1 MFRKFKGLFTL
12 LAILCVSVVAGGSAY
27 FYFGGQ
33 ESEERSIDNNVETSG
48 DNNTSIS
55 ADNILENYEFGSKTD
70 LNETYTYYFF
80 PSTLYMELYKNGQ
93 NPETVFGYNEVV
105 LNDSGDPALT
115 SDGQPMY
122 NIVTENAVG
131 VKDTSYNT
139 YYDYLVNSLNNNSS
153 YYLSN
158 GDALFT
164 YEDYRARIVAREV
177 NNSWTL
183 TIIYD
188 EASQS
193 IEVTYDDGD
202 YQFEG
207 TLTDFVPAES
217 EDTPEAPA
225 YVGTWKGEV
234 GPNNITLVLNDD
246 GTGSYGDLIQTSDY
260 STGSRYYDGAGVT
273 GDDIS
278 YDGFLDTLADPYV
291 INNAEAY
298 ESLLYNQYVGNESYF
313 TTSTTAEG
321 SDADPYNLTRHVYQN
336 GKIVNGNVDKFAFSK
351 SEEYLSPIYDN
362 ETFGISRELTDGYKK
377 NANMFAS
384 FYQKKNSNQSR
395 LDSVSISDVSIDYDY
410 GSLGLVHGEDFDADE
425 LTNRTLSTYLNV
437 FFGKDN
443 LRDYI
448 DFENS
453 DSNSQ
458 NYIGAWS
465 SPTQDT
471 NLSLVLLNSYEGYI
485 VDNSNYTSYYFEYSV
500 GDGGRCK
507 IDYGRGS
514 NKVTGEF
521 TITQGDPYGQMMQKA
536 QYRNDR
542 FGFWTPFYDWDDPR
556 NNSPLGKTEYSASR
570 YLPIKITVNG
580 NLTPDD
586 MAKII
591 PTVES
596 SMFDNHL
603 YFDFTAN
610 GWTYV
615 KKSGSELKDSELEY
629 QNAIGGFTAK
639 DLNYIFDIMQNPS
652 KYASVENGENVI
664 RLFPVFSNGK
674 NYKSNLEEVV
684 PAANGAGDALRA
696 NFLYTDDAKST
707 IKNDALVSETK
718 LNYDSLEYSY
728 SYTNDGTTVS
738 YNVNYG
744 VLKTV
749 ELKKGKYEQ
758 ISFNIEPA
766 SEASANWQG
775 NWIQT
780 HVLTGSAIDS
790 FISTYGEGL
799 YTFYYIIGNRMRS
812 NNLGSSLS
820 SIGWNSNLISF
831 LTNNTDPKNN
841 LRNKT
846 LLTINQ
852 AEGASKINVNQGDSY
867 KFAYNDFKDIIIGER
882 SRPVVLA
889 VEKVTNLRLVTDIP
903 IKEDD
908 SGKPTGDQDWD
919 AIDKNIQQGLN
930 NAQNAIIADEVYAID
945 SYTDE
950 ISDTDLTESNRLDD
964 DNPYIYLIQ
973 NADFRFVNNLYFQI
987 RYSNDYISGGMNVRT
1002 VYPGDGAD
1010 VPKYVAYKANGQ
1022 IMKFFYQNSNEG
1034 IFIDNVGPIKGEGT
1048 VVDENDQEQKAEIER
1063 NGFKLAD
1070 YNARGIYDILLV
1082 STGFNVATGTQ
1093 NFDMYINRHK
1103 NNFIKLFDRN
1113 PGVFDYP
1120 VNVGGTIEN
1129 DKFVAHKLPNEIE
1142 AGEESQVR
1150 DDTSSLI
1157 WNGQTY
1163 LGEYLATSTTGTGY
1177 GDKVHKV
1184 EEVFSENE
1192 TFIDSIKRTLGVTPG
1207 KDTIYPIIDA
1217 VTNKTIAYYN
1227 AGIGRLFT
1235 AYGSTDG
1242 LNGNNLDL
1250 FTTMKNYVLYIGD
1263 PIKSSL

>member
-12 LAILCVSVVAGGSAY
+12 LAILCVSAVAGGSAY
-27 FYFGGQ
+27 FYFGGK
-33 ESEERSIDNNVETSG
+33 ESKEESIDNNVETSG

-55 ADNILENYEFGSKTD
+55 ADNILENYEFGKPD

-105 LNDSGDPALT
+105 LDDSGDPALT

-122 NIVTENAVG
+122 NIVTENAAG
-131 VKDTSYNT
+131 VKDTSYKT
-139 YYDYLVNSLNNNSS
+139 YYEYLVNSLNNNPSS
-153 YYLSN
+153 YL
-158 GDALFT
+158 
-164 YEDYRARIVAREV
+164 
-177 NNSWTL
+177 
-183 TIIYD
+183 
-188 EASQS
+188 
-193 IEVTYDDGD
+193 
-202 YQFEG
+202 
-207 TLTDFVPAES
+207 
-217 EDTPEAPA
+217 
-225 YVGTWKGEV
+225 
-234 GPNNITLVLNDD
+234 
-246 GTGSYGDLIQTSDY
+246 YGDVIETGGDY
-260 STGSRYYDGAGVT
+260 STGQRYYYGNAIQ
-273 GDDIS
+273 GDDNR
-278 YDGFLDTLADPYV
+278 YMGFVDALADPYI
-291 INNAEAY
+291 INNKDTYNA
-298 ESLLYNQYVGNESYF
+298 LLHNQYVGNESYF
-313 TTSTTAEG
+313 TSSKETFGSGGDAYDLTTF
-321 SDADPYNLTRHVYQN
+321 VYQN
-336 GKIVNGNVDKFAFSK
+336 GLVTGDGNANKFAFSK
-351 SEEYLSPIYDN
+351 GEEYLSPIYGDEN
-362 ETFGISRELTDGYKK
+362 FGISRELTEGYKK

-395 LDSVSISDVSIDYDY
+395 LDSVSISNVSINYDY
-410 GSLGLVHGEDFDADE
+410 GPAGLVSYENFGADE
-425 LTNRTLSTYLNV
+425 LTNRTLSTYLND
-437 FFGKDN
+437 FGKTN
-443 LRDYI
+443 LLDYI
-448 DFENS
+448 EFES
-453 DSNSQ
+453 FDSNSQ
-458 NYIGAWS
+458 NYIGARS

-471 NLSLVLLNSYEGYI
+471 NLSLVLLNSSEGYV
-485 VDNSNYTSYYFEYSV
+485 VDNNKYTSYYFRYSLKS
-500 GDGGRCK
+500 DGSCNFDSGEGSERVSGR
-507 IDYGRGS
+507 
-514 NKVTGEF
+514 F

-542 FGFWTPFYDWDDPR
+542 FGFWAPFYDWDDK
-556 NNSPLGKTEYSASR
+556 NNDDPTLKTEYSASR

-591 PTVES
+591 PSVES

-610 GWTYV
+610 GWTYAR
-615 KKSGSELKDSELEY
+615 KSSNEFEY
-629 QNAIGGFTAK
+629 DDAIGGFTAK

-652 KYASVENGENVI
+652 KYASVEDGENII

-674 NYKSNLEEVV
+674 NYKSSSEEVV
-684 PAANGAGDALRA
+684 EAKNGAGDALRA
-696 NFLYTDDAKST
+696 NFLYTDDAKPT

-718 LNYDSLEYSY
+718 LNYDSKEYSY
-728 SYTNDGTTVS
+728 TYTNDDGQSVS
-738 YNVNYG
+738 VNYNVNYG

-790 FISTYGEGL
+790 FISRYGEGL
-799 YTFYYIIGNRMRS
+799 YTFYYIIGNRMKS

-852 AEGASKINVNQGDSY
+852 PEGANTINVNQGDSY
-867 KFAYNDFKDIIIGER
+867 KFAHNDKATIINPR

-908 SGKPTGDQDWD
+908 SGKPTNDQDWD
-919 AIDKNIQQGLN
+919 AIDKNIEQGLN
-930 NAQNAIIADEVYAID
+930 NAQNAIIADEVYEIG
-945 SYTDE
+945 SYTGE
-950 ISDTDLTESNRLDD
+950 ISDTDLTENNRLDV

-987 RYSNDYISGGMNVRT
+987 RFSNDYISGGMNVRT
-1002 VYPGDGAD
+1002 VYPSDDAD

-1022 IMKFFYQNSNEG
+1022 ILKFFYQNNDEG
-1034 IFIDNVGPIKGEGT
+1034 IFINNTGPIKGTGT
-1048 VVDENDQEQKAEIER
+1048 VLDENEHEQQVDIER
-1063 NGFKLAD
+1063 TGFKLTN

-1082 STGFNVATGTQ
+1082 STSFDAATGTQ

-1103 NNFIKLFDRN
+1103 NNFIKLFNGN
-1113 PGVFDYP
+1113 PGVFDYQ
-1120 VNVGGTIEN
+1120 VDIGETVEN
-1129 DKFVAHKLPNEIE
+1129 DKFVAHKLPNEVSAEE
-1142 AGEESQVR
+1142 ADQVR
-1150 DDTSSLI
+1150 DESSKLI

-1177 GDKVHKV
+1177 GDKVDKVYGDKVDKV
-1184 EEVFSENE
+1184 EEVLPEKE

-1242 LNGNNLDL
+1242 LNGNLDV

-1263 PIKSSL
+1263 PIKSSS

>member
-33 ESEERSIDNNVETSG
+33 ESKEESIDNNVEPSG

-55 ADNILENYEFGSKTD
+55 ADNILENYEFGKPD

-122 NIVTENAVG
+122 NIVTEDIKG
-131 VKDTSYNT
+131 VNGYKT
-139 YYDYLVNSLNNNSS
+139 YYDYLVYSLNNNGN

-158 GDALFT
+158 GDTASR
-164 YEDYRARIVAREV
+164 DYPITTREV
-177 NNSWTL
+177 YRT
-183 TIIYD
+183 D
-188 EASQS
+188 EGY
-193 IEVTYDDGD
+193 VNTKYTYYFGHD
-202 YQFEG
+202 Y
-207 TLTDFVPAES
+207 FV
-217 EDTPEAPA
+217 
-225 YVGTWKGEV
+225 
-234 GPNNITLVLNDD
+234 
-246 GTGSYGDLIQTSDY
+246 
-260 STGSRYYDGAGVT
+260 
-273 GDDIS
+273 
-278 YDGFLDTLADPYV
+278 DPYV
-291 INNAEAY
+291 INNPLLNDYLKGEKIYNDSNYSSTPNAQGTTKGPLGVIEHY
-298 ESLLYNQYVGNESYF
+298 HSLYF
-313 TTSTTAEG
+313 YLFEGTS
-321 SDADPYNLTRHVYQN
+321 SNVNVDADHSGGIN
-336 GKIVNGNVDKFAFSK
+336 NVDAVMNDIKPGYTGSFSK
-351 SEEYLSPIYDN
+351 SSEVLSPKAH
-362 ETFGISRELTDGYKK
+362 EK
-377 NANMFAS
+377 
-384 FYQKKNSNQSR
+384 
-395 LDSVSISDVSIDYDY
+395 
-410 GSLGLVHGEDFDADE
+410 
-425 LTNRTLSTYLNV
+425 
-437 FFGKDN
+437 
-443 LRDYI
+443 
-448 DFENS
+448 
-453 DSNSQ
+453 
-458 NYIGAWS
+458 IGANDIYGINRKLDETS
-465 SPTQDT
+465 AETYINSEENKT
-471 NLSLVLLNSYEGYI
+471 LNEVEGYRKHML
-485 VDNSNYTSYYFEYSV
+485 E
-500 GDGGRCK
+500 
-507 IDYGRGS
+507 
-514 NKVTGEF
+514 
-521 TITQGDPYGQMMQKA
+521 KA

-542 FGFWTPFYDWDDPR
+542 FGFWAPFYDWDDR
-556 NNSPLGKTEYSASR
+556 NNVDSTLKTEYSASR

-596 SMFDNHL
+596 SMFDKKF
-603 YFDFTAN
+603 YFDYTAN
-610 GWTYV
+610 GWTYARS
-615 KKSGSELKDSELEY
+615 SGGEFEY
-629 QNAIGGFTAK
+629 DDAIGGFTAK
-639 DLNYIFDIMQNPS
+639 DLKYIFDIMQNPS
-652 KYASVENGENVI
+652 KYASIENGENVI

-674 NYKSNLEEVV
+674 KYTSYEGESI
-684 PAANGAGDALRA
+684 PANQGGGDALRA

-718 LNYDSLEYSY
+718 LNYDSLKY
-728 SYTNDGTTVS
+728 SYTYTHKPIKVDVKGPSEGYAFSGTLSEYTLAEVDSSETTPEIFYGTWTGVLEGAQTIDVTIVINDDMTGSYNDMSFTYIVEGNNKILGTTKDGYKITITYIPRTVS
-738 YNVNYG
+738 YEVNYG

-749 ELKKGKYEQ
+749 ELKKGKYDE
-758 ISFNIEPA
+758 ISFSIEPA

-790 FISTYGEGL
+790 FISKYGEGL

-812 NNLGSSLS
+812 NDLGSSLS

-867 KFAYNDFKDIIIGER
+867 KFAYNNFKDIIIGER

-930 NAQNAIIADEVYAID
+930 NAQNAIIADEVYTID

-950 ISDTDLTESNRLDD
+950 ISDTDLTESNRLDH

-1002 VYPGDGAD
+1002 IYPNDDPD

-1022 IMKFFYQNSNEG
+1022 IMKFFYQNNDEG
-1034 IFIDNVGPIKGEGT
+1034 IFINNTEPIKGTGT
-1048 VVDENDQEQKAEIER
+1048 VLGENEQEQQVEIER
-1063 NGFKLAD
+1063 TGFKLAN

-1103 NNFIKLFDRN
+1103 NNFIKLFNGN
-1113 PGVFDYP
+1113 PGVFDYS
-1120 VNVGGTIEN
+1120 VNVGETVEN
-1129 DKFVAHKLPNEIE
+1129 DKFVAHKLPNE
-1142 AGEESQVR
+1142 GEGSQVR
-1150 DDTSSLI
+1150 ADTSSLI

-1177 GDKVHKV
+1177 GDKVDKV

>member
-12 LAILCVSVVAGGSAY
+12 LAILCVSAVAGGSAY
-27 FYFGGQ
+27 FYFGGE

-55 ADNILENYEFGSKTD
+55 ADNILENYEFGKPD

-105 LNDSGDPALT
+105 LDDSGDPALT

-122 NIVTENAVG
+122 NIVTEDIKG

-139 YYDYLVNSLNNNSS
+139 YYQYLVNSLNNNPD

-158 GDALFT
+158 GDKASR
-164 YEDYRARIVAREV
+164 DYPITTREV
-177 NNSWTL
+177 YSDSSDAL
-183 TIIYD
+183 TSY
-188 EASQS
+188 
-193 IEVTYDDGD
+193 TYYYGHD
-202 YQFEG
+202 Y
-207 TLTDFVPAES
+207 FV
-217 EDTPEAPA
+217 
-225 YVGTWKGEV
+225 
-234 GPNNITLVLNDD
+234 
-246 GTGSYGDLIQTSDY
+246 
-260 STGSRYYDGAGVT
+260 
-273 GDDIS
+273 
-278 YDGFLDTLADPYV
+278 DPYV
-291 INNAEAY
+291 INNPGLKKYLDNEDQ
-298 ESLLYNQYVGNESYF
+298 YNNSEFYSSEPN
-313 TTSTTAEG
+313 AEG
-321 SDADPYNLTRHVYQN
+321 TTQWLASHHHYLYFYLFKGTS
-336 GKIVNGNVDKFAFSK
+336 NVDVKAEHWGGINNVDDVRKGISPGYTGTFSK
-351 SEEYLSPIYDN
+351 SSEVLSPKADVKIGANDIYGINRKLD
-362 ETFGISRELTDGYKK
+362 ETSAET
-377 NANMFAS
+377 
-384 FYQKKNSNQSR
+384 
-395 LDSVSISDVSIDYDY
+395 
-410 GSLGLVHGEDFDADE
+410 
-425 LTNRTLSTYLNV
+425 
-437 FFGKDN
+437 
-443 LRDYI
+443 YI
-448 DFENS
+448 DSE
-453 DSNSQ
+453 
-458 NYIGAWS
+458 
-465 SPTQDT
+465 
-471 NLSLVLLNSYEGYI
+471 
-485 VDNSNYTSYYFEYSV
+485 VDKTL
-500 GDGGRCK
+500 DR
-507 IDYGRGS
+507 
-514 NKVTGEF
+514 NKYRE
-521 TITQGDPYGQMMQKA
+521 QMVEKA

-542 FGFWTPFYDWDDPR
+542 FGFWAPFYDWDDK
-556 NNSPLGKTEYSASR
+556 NNADSALKTEYSASR

-596 SMFDNHL
+596 SMFDSHL

-629 QNAIGGFTAK
+629 QSAVGGFTAK
-639 DLNYIFDIMQNPS
+639 DLDYIFDIMQNPS

-674 NYKSNLEEVV
+674 NYKSKEGESI
-684 PAANGAGDALRA
+684 PADEGGGDALKA
-696 NFLYTDDAKST
+696 KFLYTDDAKST

-718 LNYDSLEYSY
+718 LNYDSLKY
-728 SYTNDGTTVS
+728 SYTYTHKPIEVQVEGPYEGYAFSGTLNEYTPAEGDSSETTPEIFYGTWTGVLGEMNTTIVINEDNTGSYNDMTFTYNVQGNKILGTTDDGYKITIICIPQTVS
-738 YNVNYG
+738 YDVNYG

-790 FISTYGEGL
+790 FISKYGEGL

-812 NNLGSSLS
+812 TDLGSSLS

-852 AEGASKINVNQGDSY
+852 PTDASTINVNKGDSY
-867 KFAYNDFKDIIIGER
+867 KFAYNDYPNIIIGER

-903 IKEDD
+903 IKEYDD
-908 SGKPTGDQDWD
+908 GTGSYNDTLFTYVDNGEKIVATAEDGSFTLNIIYDETSQSLDFTYDDGKTQVKGTLTEFVPAQSEETPEAPAYIGTWTGKVGQDTITLVLNGNGTPTDDQDWD
-919 AIDKNIQQGLN
+919 AIDKNIEQGLN
-930 NAQNAIIADEVYAID
+930 NAQNAIIADEVYEIG

-950 ISDTDLTESNRLDD
+950 ISDTDLIEANRLDD

-987 RYSNDYISGGMNVRT
+987 RFSNDYISGGMNVRT
-1002 VYPGDGAD
+1002 EYPGDGAD

-1048 VVDENDQEQKAEIER
+1048 VVDDNDQEKKDEIER
-1063 NGFKLAD
+1063 SGFKLTN

-1082 STGFNVATGTQ
+1082 STGFDVATGTQ

-1103 NNFIKLFDRN
+1103 NNFIKLFQGN
-1113 PGVFDYP
+1113 PGVFDYQ
-1120 VNVGGTIEN
+1120 VDIGETVEN
-1129 DKFVAHKLPNEIE
+1129 DKFVAHKLPNEVDADE
-1142 AGEESQVR
+1142 ADQVR
-1150 DDTSSLI
+1150 ADTSSLI

-1177 GDKVHKV
+1177 GDKVDEIEKV
-1184 EEVFSENE
+1184 ISEKE

-1242 LNGNNLDL
+1242 LNDNLDL

>member
-1 MFRKFKGLFTL
+1 MFRKFKGLFIL
-12 LAILCVSVVAGGSAY
+12 LAILCVSAVAGGSAY
-27 FYFGGQ
+27 FYFGDQ
-33 ESEERSIDNNVETSG
+33 ESEERSIDNNVEPSG
-48 DNNTSIS
+48 DNNTSIT
-55 ADNILENYEFGSKTD
+55 ADNILENYEFSKTD

-80 PSTLYMELYKNGQ
+80 PSTLYMELYEKGQ

-105 LNDSGDPALT
+105 LDDSGDPAFT

-122 NIVTENAVG
+122 NVVTKDRVG
-131 VKDTSYNT
+131 KDGHTT
-139 YYDYLVNSLNNNSS
+139 YYDYLVNSLNKDPSS
-153 YYLSN
+153 YLY
-158 GDALFT
+158 GDVIET
-164 YEDYRARIVAREV
+164 GDYR
-177 NNSWTL
+177 T
-183 TIIYD
+183 
-188 EASQS
+188 
-193 IEVTYDDGD
+193 
-202 YQFEG
+202 
-207 TLTDFVPAES
+207 
-217 EDTPEAPA
+217 
-225 YVGTWKGEV
+225 GERYY
-234 GPNNITLVLNDD
+234 
-246 GTGSYGDLIQTSDY
+246 YGDGID
-260 STGSRYYDGAGVT
+260 GNDNRYM
-273 GDDIS
+273 
-278 YDGFLDTLADPYV
+278 GFADTLADPYI
-291 INNAEAY
+291 INNKDAY
-298 ESLLYNQYVGNESYF
+298 DALLYNQYVGSESYF
-313 TTSTTAEG
+313 TSSTKRFGFGIFAY
-321 SDADPYNLTRHVYQN
+321 DLTTFEYQN
-336 GKIVNGNVDKFAFSK
+336 GEIVNGNVDKFAFSK

-362 ETFGISRELTDGYKK
+362 ENFGISRELTDGYKK

-384 FYQKKNSNQSR
+384 FYQKNDSNQSR

-410 GSLGLVHGEDFDADE
+410 GLGHSDFDAKE
-425 LTNRTLSTYLNV
+425 LTNRTLSTYLND
-437 FFGKDN
+437 FGETN
-443 LRDYI
+443 LDYI

-465 SPTQDT
+465 SPTQNT
-471 NLSLVLLNSYEGYI
+471 NLSLVLLNSSEGYV
-485 VDNSNYTSYYFEYSV
+485 VDNKQYTSYYFQYKSD
-500 GDGGRCK
+500 GDGSYS
-507 IDYGRGS
+507 IDYGNGS
-514 NKVTGEF
+514 NKVSGKF
-521 TITQGDPYGQMMQKA
+521 TITKGNPYAQMMQKA

-542 FGFWTPFYDWDDPR
+542 FGFWSPFYDWDDPK
-556 NNSPLGKTEYSASR
+556 NESTLNKTEYSASR

-591 PTVES
+591 PSVES

-610 GWTYV
+610 GRTYARSSV
-615 KKSGSELKDSELEY
+615 GEFEYDS
-629 QNAIGGFTAK
+629 AKGGFTAK
-639 DLNYIFDIMQNPS
+639 DLKYIFDIMQNPS

-674 NYKSNLEEVV
+674 NYKDKPDLTV

-728 SYTNDGTTVS
+728 TYTNETQEIEVHVENLHEGHTFSGTLSEYTPAGGDSSETTPEIFYGTWTGVLEGMNQIDKVTIVINEDETGYYNDRSFRYTVEGNKISGTTSDRTYKITIIYIPRTVN
-738 YNVNYG
+738 YKVNYG

-790 FISTYGEGL
+790 FISRYGEGL
-799 YTFYYIIGNRMRS
+799 YTFYYIIGNRMKS

-852 AEGASKINVNQGDSY
+852 DEGASKINVNQGDSY
-867 KFAYNDFKDIIIGER
+867 KFAYNNYPNIIIGER

-908 SGKPTGDQDWD
+908 SGKPTDNQDWD
-919 AIDKNIQQGLN
+919 VIDENIHQGLN
-930 NAQNAIIADEVYAID
+930 NAQNAIIADEVYEID
-945 SYTDE
+945 NYTNE
-950 ISDTDLTESNRLDD
+950 ISDTDLNGANRLDE

-1002 VYPGDGAD
+1002 VYPDGAAD
-1010 VPKYVAYKANGQ
+1010 VPKYVAYKVNGQ

-1048 VVDENDQEQKAEIER
+1048 VVDDNDQEKKDTIER
-1063 NGFKLAD
+1063 SGFKLTN

-1082 STGFNVATGTQ
+1082 STGFDVATGTQ

-1103 NNFIKLFDRN
+1103 NNFIKLFKGN

-1120 VNVGGTIEN
+1120 VKVGGTDEN
-1129 DKFVAHKLPNEIE
+1129 VKFVAHKLPNEVSTDE
-1142 AGEESQVR
+1142 TYQVR
-1150 DDTSSLI
+1150 DGENSRLV

-1163 LGEYLATSTTGTGY
+1163 LGEYLSTNTIGTGY
-1177 GDKVHKV
+1177 GAKGTDGI
-1184 EEVFSENE
+1184 E
-1192 TFIDSIKRTLGVTPG
+1192 TSIGKTSFIDSIKRTLGVKPG
-1207 KDTIYPIIDA
+1207 NDTIYPIIDA

-1227 AGIGRLFT
+1227 AGVGRLFT
-1235 AYGSTDG
+1235 AYGSTSG
-1242 LNGNNLDL
+1242 LKNDSLDL
-1250 FTTMKNYVLYIGD
+1250 FTTMKNYVLYIGN

>member
-1 MFRKFKGLFTL
+1 MFRKFKGLFVL
-12 LAILCVSVVAGGSAY
+12 LAILCVSAVAGGSAY
-27 FYFGGQ
+27 FYFGDQ
-33 ESEERSIDNNVETSG
+33 ESEEKSIDNNVEPSG

-55 ADNILENYEFGSKTD
+55 TDNILENYKFGSKTD

-80 PSTLYMELYKNGQ
+80 PSTLYMELYEKGQ

-105 LNDSGDPALT
+105 LDDSGDPALT

-122 NIVTENAVG
+122 NIVTENRVG
-131 VKDTSYNT
+131 KDGHTT
-139 YYDYLVNSLNNNSS
+139 YYDYLVNSLNKDPSS
-153 YYLSN
+153 YLY
-158 GDALFT
+158 GK
-164 YEDYRARIVAREV
+164 V
-177 NNSWTL
+177 
-183 TIIYD
+183 
-188 EASQS
+188 
-193 IEVTYDDGD
+193 IETGD
-202 YQFEG
+202 Y
-207 TLTDFVPAES
+207 TT
-217 EDTPEAPA
+217 
-225 YVGTWKGEV
+225 GERYY
-234 GPNNITLVLNDD
+234 
-246 GTGSYGDLIQTSDY
+246 YGDGIH
-260 STGSRYYDGAGVT
+260 
-273 GDDIS
+273 GDDNR
-278 YDGFLDTLADPYV
+278 YMGFKDTLADPYI
-291 INNAEAY
+291 INNKDAY
-298 ESLLYNQYVGNESYF
+298 NALLYNQYVGNKSYF
-313 TTSTTAEG
+313 TQRTETHGWIDRYDLTTFE
-321 SDADPYNLTRHVYQN
+321 YQN
-336 GKIVNGNVDKFAFSK
+336 GLVSGVDNVNKFAFSK
-351 SEEYLSPIYDN
+351 SDEYLSPIYKDKN
-362 ETFGISRELTDGYKK
+362 FGISRELTEVYKK

-384 FYQKKNSNQSR
+384 YYQKKDSNQSR
-395 LDSVSISDVSIDYDY
+395 LDSVSISNVSIDYDY
-410 GSLGLVHGEDFDADE
+410 GLGHSNFDAKE
-425 LTNRTLSTYLNV
+425 LTNRTLSTYLND
-437 FFGKDN
+437 FGETN
-443 LRDYI
+443 LDYI

-465 SPTQDT
+465 SPTENT
-471 NLSLVLLNSYEGYI
+471 NLSLVLLNSSEGYV
-485 VDNSNYTSYYFEYSV
+485 VDNNKYTSYYFQYKSD
-500 GDGGRCK
+500 GDGSYS
-507 IDYGRGS
+507 IDYGSGS
-514 NKVTGEF
+514 DKVSGEF
-521 TITQGDPYGQMMQKA
+521 TITQGNPYAQMMQKA

-542 FGFWTPFYDWDDPR
+542 FGFWSPFYDWDDPK
-556 NNSPLGKTEYSASR
+556 NESTLNKTEYSASR

-591 PTVES
+591 PSVES

-610 GWTYV
+610 GWTYARSSV
-615 KKSGSELKDSELEY
+615 GEFEY
-629 QNAIGGFTAK
+629 DTAKGGFTAK

-674 NYKSNLEEVV
+674 NYKDNPDLTV

-696 NFLYTDDAKST
+696 NFSYTDDAKST

-728 SYTNDGTTVS
+728 TYTNETQEIEVHVENLHEGHAFSGTLSEYTPAEVDSSETTPEIFYGTWTGVLEGMNTIDDVTIVINKDNTGFYKDMSFRYTIEGNKISGTTSDRTYKITITYIPRTVN
-738 YNVNYG
+738 YKVNYG

-749 ELKKGKYEQ
+749 ELKKGKYEE

-852 AEGASKINVNQGDSY
+852 AEGTSKINVNQGDSY
-867 KFAYNDFKDIIIGER
+867 KFAYNDYKDIIIGER

-908 SGKPTGDQDWD
+908 SGKPTNNQDWD
-919 AIDKNIQQGLN
+919 AIDENIHQGLN
-930 NAQNAIIADEVYAID
+930 NAQNAIIADEVYEID
-945 SYTDE
+945 NYTNE
-950 ISDTDLTESNRLDD
+950 ISDTDLNEANRLDD

-987 RYSNDYISGGMNVRT
+987 RFSNDYISGGMNVRT
-1002 VYPGDGAD
+1002 VYPGGAAD

-1022 IMKFFYQNSNEG
+1022 IMKFFYQNSDEG

-1048 VVDENDQEQKAEIER
+1048 VVDDENGQAQKGDIER
-1063 NGFKLAD
+1063 SGFKLTN

-1082 STGFNVATGTQ
+1082 STGFDVATGTQ

-1103 NNFIKLFDRN
+1103 NNFIKLFYGN

-1120 VNVGGTIEN
+1120 VKVGGTDEN
-1129 DKFVAHKLPNEIE
+1129 VKFVAHKLPNEVSDDE
-1142 AGEESQVR
+1142 TYQVR
-1150 DDTSSLI
+1150 DGENSRLV

-1163 LGEYLATSTTGTGY
+1163 LGEYLSTNTIGTGY
-1177 GDKVHKV
+1177 GAKG
-1184 EEVFSENE
+1184 SNGIE
-1192 TFIDSIKRTLGVTPG
+1192 TSIGETSFIDSIKQTLGVKPG

-1227 AGIGRLFT
+1227 AGVGRLFT
-1235 AYGSTDG
+1235 AYGSTSG
-1242 LNGNNLDL
+1242 LNDDSLDL

-1263 PIKSSL
+1263 PIKSSS

>member
-12 LAILCVSVVAGGSAY
+12 LAILCVSAIAGGSAY

-33 ESEERSIDNNVETSG
+33 ESEERSIDNNVEPSG

-55 ADNILENYEFGSKTD
+55 ADNILENYEFGKPD

-80 PSTLYMELYKNGQ
+80 PSTLYLELYKNGQ

-122 NIVTENAVG
+122 NIVTEDAKG

-158 GDALFT
+158 IDKAHEPYPIT
-164 YEDYRARIVAREV
+164 TREV
-177 NNSWTL
+177 HRVHEWWDTN
-183 TIIYD
+183 Y
-188 EASQS
+188 
-193 IEVTYDDGD
+193 TYYFGHD
-202 YQFEG
+202 Y
-207 TLTDFVPAES
+207 FV
-217 EDTPEAPA
+217 
-225 YVGTWKGEV
+225 
-234 GPNNITLVLNDD
+234 
-246 GTGSYGDLIQTSDY
+246 
-260 STGSRYYDGAGVT
+260 
-273 GDDIS
+273 
-278 YDGFLDTLADPYV
+278 DPYV
-291 INNAEAY
+291 INNPMLNDYLAGEEKYNDSDYYSSTPNAQGATKGPLGAVTHNH
-298 ESLLYNQYVGNESYF
+298 SLYFYLFDGTSNVNVDADHYGGINNVSNVMNDIYPGYTGRFSKDSEVLSPRADETIGANDVYGINRKLDEISAESYI
-313 TTSTTAEG
+313 
-321 SDADPYNLTRHVYQN
+321 N
-336 GKIVNGNVDKFAFSK
+336 
-351 SEEYLSPIYDN
+351 SESEN
-362 ETFGISRELTDGYKK
+362 RE
-377 NANMFAS
+377 
-384 FYQKKNSNQSR
+384 R
-395 LDSVSISDVSIDYDY
+395 LP
-410 GSLGLVHGEDFDADE
+410 LELVKYRE
-425 LTNRTLSTYLNV
+425 
-437 FFGKDN
+437 
-443 LRDYI
+443 
-448 DFENS
+448 
-453 DSNSQ
+453 
-458 NYIGAWS
+458 
-465 SPTQDT
+465 
-471 NLSLVLLNSYEGYI
+471 
-485 VDNSNYTSYYFEYSV
+485 
-500 GDGGRCK
+500 
-507 IDYGRGS
+507 
-514 NKVTGEF
+514 
-521 TITQGDPYGQMMQKA
+521 QMVEKA

-542 FGFWTPFYDWDDPR
+542 FGFWAPFYDWDDK
-556 NNSPLGKTEYSASR
+556 NNADSTLKTEYSASR

-591 PTVES
+591 PSVES

-610 GWTYV
+610 GWTYAR
-615 KKSGSELKDSELEY
+615 STAGEFEY
-629 QNAIGGFTAK
+629 DNAIGGFTAK

-652 KYASVENGENVI
+652 KYASVEDGENII

-674 NYKSNLEEVV
+674 NYKSDKDAVV
-684 PAANGAGDALRA
+684 EAKFGAGDALRA
-696 NFLYTDDAKST
+696 NFTYTDDAKPT
-707 IKNDALVSETK
+707 IKNDALVPETK

-728 SYTNDGTTVS
+728 TYTDKPIKVDVKGPSEGYVFSGTLSEYTPAEGDSSETTPEIFYGTWTGVLEGAQTIDVTIVINDDMTGFYNDMSFRYTVKGNKISATTNDGTEITITCIPDGQTAS

-749 ELKKGKYEQ
+749 ELKKGKYDE
-758 ISFNIEPA
+758 ISFSIEPA

-775 NWIQT
+775 NWIKT
-780 HVLTGSAIDS
+780 HVFTQKAIDA
-790 FISTYGEGL
+790 FISRYGEGL
-799 YTFYYIIGNRMRS
+799 YTFYYIIGNRMKRG
-812 NNLGSSLS
+812 NLGSSLS

-831 LTNNTDPKNN
+831 LTSNTDSRNN

-852 AEGASKINVNQGDSY
+852 ADGTSTINVNQGDSY
-867 KFAYNDFKDIIIGER
+867 KFAFNDKATIIDPR

-908 SGKPTGDQDWD
+908 SGKPTDDQDWD
-919 AIDKNIQQGLN
+919 AIDKNIHQGLN

-950 ISDTDLTESNRLDD
+950 ISDTDLNEANRLDD

-1002 VYPGDGAD
+1002 VYPDDDPD

-1022 IMKFFYQNSNEG
+1022 IMKFFYQNNDEG
-1034 IFIDNVGPIKGEGT
+1034 IFINNVGPIKGEGT
-1048 VVDENDQEQKAEIER
+1048 VVDENDQEKKEEIER
-1063 NGFKLAD
+1063 TGFKLAN

-1082 STGFNVATGTQ
+1082 STGFNVSTGTQ
-1093 NFDMYINRHK
+1093 SFDMYINRHK
-1103 NNFIKLFDRN
+1103 NNFIKLFYGN
-1113 PGVFDYP
+1113 PDVFDYQ
-1120 VNVGGTIEN
+1120 VNVGGTVEI
-1129 DKFVAHKLPNEIE
+1129 DKFVAHKLPNEVDTDE
-1142 AGEESQVR
+1142 ADQVR
-1150 DDTSSLI
+1150 DENSKLV

-1163 LGEYLATSTTGTGY
+1163 LGEYLATSTAGTGY
-1177 GDKVHKV
+1177 GDKVDKVYGDKDVKV

-1242 LNGNNLDL
+1242 LNGNKLDL

>member
-1 MFRKFKGLFTL
+1 MFRRFKGLFVL
-12 LAILCVSVVAGGSAY
+12 LAILCVTAIAGGSAY
-27 FYFGGQ
+27 FYFSGQ
-33 ESEERSIDNNVETSG
+33 VEKEETIDNSSDSG
-48 DNNTSIS
+48 NESGGIA
-55 ADNILENYEFGSKTD
+55 ADNIFENYAFGNKTD

-105 LNDSGDPALT
+105 LDDSGDPAFT

-122 NIVTENAVG
+122 NIVTENSVG
-131 VKDTSYNT
+131 KDGYST
-139 YYDYLVNSLNNNSS
+139 YYDYLVNSLNKDPS
-153 YYLSN
+153 YYL
-158 GDALFT
+158 
-164 YEDYRARIVAREV
+164 
-177 NNSWTL
+177 
-183 TIIYD
+183 
-188 EASQS
+188 
-193 IEVTYDDGD
+193 
-202 YQFEG
+202 
-207 TLTDFVPAES
+207 
-217 EDTPEAPA
+217 
-225 YVGTWKGEV
+225 
-234 GPNNITLVLNDD
+234 
-246 GTGSYGDLIQTSDY
+246 YGDVIQTSDY
-260 STGSRYYDGAGVT
+260 STGERYYYGRSVQ
-273 GDDIS
+273 GDDNR
-278 YDGFLDTLADPYV
+278 YMGFVDTLADPYI
-291 INNAEAY
+291 INNKDTYNA
-298 ESLLYNQYVGNESYF
+298 LLYNQYVGSESFFKSNPERLGIWPNRYVL
-313 TTSTTAEG
+313 TTFE
-321 SDADPYNLTRHVYQN
+321 YQN
-336 GKIVNGNVDKFAFSK
+336 GFVAGDGSVDKFAFSK
-351 SEEYLSPIYDN
+351 GDEYLSPIYEDKN
-362 ETFGISRELTDGYKK
+362 FGISRELTEVYKK

-384 FYQKKNSNQSR
+384 YYQKKDSNQSR
-395 LDSVSISDVSIDYDY
+395 LDSVSISDVSIDYGFY
-410 GSLGLVHGEDFDADE
+410 REFKAGE
-425 LTNRTLSTYLNV
+425 LTNRTLSTYLND
-437 FFGKDN
+437 FGETN
-443 LRDYI
+443 LLDYI

-471 NLSLVLLNSYEGYI
+471 NLSLVLLNSSEGYV
-485 VDNSNYTSYYFEYSV
+485 VDNDNYTSYYFKYSSESN
-500 GDGGRCK
+500 GHCK
-507 IDYGRGS
+507 IISDDVS
-514 NKVTGEF
+514 GEF
-521 TITQGDPYGQMMQKA
+521 TITQGNPYAQMMQKA

-542 FGFWTPFYDWDDPR
+542 FGFWSPFYDWDDP
-556 NNSPLGKTEYSASR
+556 NNQKSYQKNSASR

-580 NLTPDD
+580 NLTPDY

-610 GWTYV
+610 GWTYAR
-615 KKSGSELKDSELEY
+615 STGGEFEY
-629 QNAIGGFTAK
+629 DTAKGGFTAK

-674 NYKSNLEEVV
+674 NYKDNPDLTV

-728 SYTNDGTTVS
+728 TYTNETQEIEVHVENLHEGYTFSGTLSEYTPAEVDSSETTPEIFYGTWTGVLEGTNTIDDVTIVINEDNTGFYKGISFGYTVEGNKILGTTNDRNYRITIIYIPRTVS
-738 YNVNYG
+738 YKVNYG

-780 HVLTGSAIDS
+780 HVLTGNAIDS

-799 YTFYYIIGNRMRS
+799 YTFYYIIGNRMKS

-852 AEGASKINVNQGDSY
+852 AEDASKINVNQGDSY
-867 KFAYNDFKDIIIGER
+867 KFAYNDYKDIIIGER

-908 SGKPTGDQDWD
+908 SGKPTNNQDWD
-919 AIDKNIQQGLN
+919 AIDENIHQGLN
-930 NAQNAIIADEVYAID
+930 NAQNAIIADEVYKID
-945 SYTDE
+945 SYADE
-950 ISDTDLTESNRLDD
+950 ISDTDLNEANRLDD

-1002 VYPGDGAD
+1002 VYPDDAAD

-1022 IMKFFYQNSNEG
+1022 IMKFFYQNSDEG

-1048 VVDENDQEQKAEIER
+1048 VVDDNGQEKKDKIER
-1063 NGFKLAD
+1063 SGFKLTN

-1082 STGFNVATGTQ
+1082 STGFDVTTGTQ

-1103 NNFIKLFDRN
+1103 NNFIKLFYGN

-1120 VNVGGTIEN
+1120 VKVGGTDEN
-1129 DKFVAHKLPNEIE
+1129 VKFVAHKLPNEVSADE
-1142 AGEESQVR
+1142 TYQVR
-1150 DDTSSLI
+1150 DGENSRLV

-1163 LGEYLATSTTGTGY
+1163 LGEYLSTNTIGTGY
-1177 GDKVHKV
+1177 GAKGSDGI
-1184 EEVFSENE
+1184 E
-1192 TFIDSIKRTLGVTPG
+1192 TSIGETSFIDSVKQTLGVKPG
-1207 KDTIYPIIDA
+1207 NDTIYPIIDA

-1227 AGIGRLFT
+1227 AGVGRLFT
-1235 AYGSTDG
+1235 AYGSTSG
-1242 LNGNNLDL
+1242 LNDDSLDL

>member
-12 LAILCVSVVAGGSAY
+12 LAILCVSAVAGGSAY
-27 FYFGGQ
+27 FYFGG
-33 ESEERSIDNNVETSG
+33 EKSEERSIDNNVEPSG

-55 ADNILENYEFGSKTD
+55 ADNILENYEFGKPD

-122 NIVTENAVG
+122 NIVTENRVG
-131 VKDTSYNT
+131 VKESDKNYYT

-158 GDALFT
+158 GDTASR
-164 YEDYRARIVAREV
+164 DYPITTRLLDDDRY
-177 NNSWTL
+177 NSNVRV
-183 TIIYD
+183 IHEYF
-188 EASQS
+188 Q
-193 IEVTYDDGD
+193 
-202 YQFEG
+202 
-207 TLTDFVPAES
+207 
-217 EDTPEAPA
+217 
-225 YVGTWKGEV
+225 
-234 GPNNITLVLNDD
+234 
-246 GTGSYGDLIQTSDY
+246 
-260 STGSRYYDGAGVT
+260 
-273 GDDIS
+273 
-278 YDGFLDTLADPYV
+278 DPYV
-291 INNAEAY
+291 INNPGLKKYIE
-298 ESLLYNQYVGNESYF
+298 NE
-313 TTSTTAEG
+313 TSNIG
-321 SDADPYNLTRHVYQN
+321 SDYYKEYNAIGQN
-336 GKIVNGNVDKFAFSK
+336 RVVTKYYYFYNIAGKSSISVDLSYNWDRDTTWSASNIEDVHDKISDK
-351 SEEYLSPIYDN
+351 SESVEINFKKSSEVLSPI
-362 ETFGISRELTDGYKK
+362 
-377 NANMFAS
+377 
-384 FYQKKNSNQSR
+384 
-395 LDSVSISDVSIDYDY
+395 
-410 GSLGLVHGEDFDADE
+410 ADE
-425 LTNRTLSTYLNV
+425 NIGVNDIYGLNRKLDTTNAEIYINSEYDKTLNIE
-437 FFGKDN
+437 
-443 LRDYI
+443 DYQ
-448 DFENS
+448 E
-453 DSNSQ
+453 
-458 NYIGAWS
+458 
-465 SPTQDT
+465 
-471 NLSLVLLNSYEGYI
+471 
-485 VDNSNYTSYYFEYSV
+485 
-500 GDGGRCK
+500 
-507 IDYGRGS
+507 
-514 NKVTGEF
+514 
-521 TITQGDPYGQMMQKA
+521 QMVKKA

-542 FGFWTPFYDWDDPR
+542 FGFWAPFYDWDDP
-556 NNSPLGKTEYSASR
+556 NNQKSYQENSASR

-596 SMFDNHL
+596 SMFDSHL

-610 GWTYV
+610 GRTYARS
-615 KKSGSELKDSELEY
+615 SGGEFEY
-629 QNAIGGFTAK
+629 DNAKGGFTAN

-652 KYASVENGENVI
+652 KYASVEDGENII

-674 NYKSNLEEVV
+674 NYKSDKDAVV
-684 PAANGAGDALRA
+684 EAKFGAGDALRA
-696 NFLYTDDAKST
+696 NFTYTDDAKPT
-707 IKNDALVSETK
+707 IKNDALVPETK

-728 SYTNDGTTVS
+728 TYTHKPIKVDVKGPSEGYAFSGTLSEYTPAEGDSSETTPEIFYGTWTGVLEGAQTIDVTIVINDDMTGSYNDMSFRYRVEGNKISATTNDGTEITITCIPDVQTVS

-749 ELKKGKYEQ
+749 ELKKGKYDE
-758 ISFNIEPA
+758 ISFSIEPA
-766 SEASANWQG
+766 SNDSANWQG
-775 NWIQT
+775 NWIKT
-780 HVLTGSAIDS
+780 HVLTGSAIDA
-790 FISTYGEGL
+790 FISKYGEGL
-799 YTFYYIIGNRMRS
+799 YTFYYIIGNRMKRD
-812 NNLGSSLS
+812 NLGDSLS

-867 KFAYNDFKDIIIGER
+867 KFAFNDKATIINPR

-908 SGKPTGDQDWD
+908 SGKPTNNQDWD

-930 NAQNAIIADEVYAID
+930 NAQNAIIADELYEID

-1002 VYPGDGAD
+1002 VYPNDDPD

-1022 IMKFFYQNSNEG
+1022 IMKFFYQNSDEG
-1034 IFIDNVGPIKGEGT
+1034 IFINNTEPIKGTGT
-1048 VVDENDQEQKAEIER
+1048 VLDENDQEQKVDIER

-1103 NNFIKLFDRN
+1103 NNFIKLFNGN
-1113 PGVFDYP
+1113 PGVFDYS
-1120 VNVGGTIEN
+1120 VNVGETVEN
-1129 DKFVAHKLPNEIE
+1129 DKFVAHKLPNE
-1142 AGEESQVR
+1142 GEGSQVR
-1150 DDTSSLI
+1150 ADTSSLI

-1177 GDKVHKV
+1177 GDKVDKV

>member
-33 ESEERSIDNNVETSG
+33 ESKEESIDNNVEPSG

-55 ADNILENYEFGSKTD
+55 ADNILENYEFGKPD

-122 NIVTENAVG
+122 NIVTENSVG
-131 VKDTSYNT
+131 VKDTSYDT
-139 YYDYLVNSLNNNSS
+139 YYEYLVNSLNNNPS

-158 GDALFT
+158 GDTASR
-164 YEDYRARIVAREV
+164 DYPITTRLLDNDRKTDHVRV
-177 NNSWTL
+177 
-183 TIIYD
+183 
-188 EASQS
+188 
-193 IEVTYDDGD
+193 GH
-202 YQFEG
+202 QFFE
-207 TLTDFVPAES
+207 
-217 EDTPEAPA
+217 
-225 YVGTWKGEV
+225 
-234 GPNNITLVLNDD
+234 
-246 GTGSYGDLIQTSDY
+246 
-260 STGSRYYDGAGVT
+260 
-273 GDDIS
+273 
-278 YDGFLDTLADPYV
+278 DPYV
-291 INNAEAY
+291 INNP
-298 ESLLYNQYVGNESYF
+298 SLKQYIDNEVSDINSSYYLDYNANGEYTGWPNYRNKYYYFYNIVGKSSISVEFDYHLDISWSANNI
-313 TTSTTAEG
+313 T
-321 SDADPYNLTRHVYQN
+321 
-336 GKIVNGNVDKFAFSK
+336 NVFNSISNKSERVPIDFSK
-351 SEEYLSPIYDN
+351 SSEYLSPTADEKIGVNDIYGLNRKLD
-362 ETFGISRELTDGYKK
+362 TT
-377 NANMFAS
+377 NAEIYITSEYDKTLNIED
-384 FYQKKNSNQSR
+384 YQK
-395 LDSVSISDVSIDYDY
+395 
-410 GSLGLVHGEDFDADE
+410 
-425 LTNRTLSTYLNV
+425 
-437 FFGKDN
+437 
-443 LRDYI
+443 
-448 DFENS
+448 
-453 DSNSQ
+453 
-458 NYIGAWS
+458 
-465 SPTQDT
+465 
-471 NLSLVLLNSYEGYI
+471 
-485 VDNSNYTSYYFEYSV
+485 
-500 GDGGRCK
+500 
-507 IDYGRGS
+507 
-514 NKVTGEF
+514 
-521 TITQGDPYGQMMQKA
+521 QMVKKA

-542 FGFWTPFYDWDDPR
+542 FGFWSPFYDWGDP
-556 NNSPLGKTEYSASR
+556 NNQESYQENSASR
-570 YLPIKITVNG
+570 YLPIKITTNG

-596 SMFDNHL
+596 SMFDSHL

-610 GWTYV
+610 GWTYAR
-615 KKSGSELKDSELEY
+615 SSRGEFEY
-629 QNAIGGFTAK
+629 NDAIDGFTAK

-674 NYKSNLEEVV
+674 NYKSNPDQTVS
-684 PAANGAGDALRA
+684 ATNGAGDALRA

-728 SYTNDGTTVS
+728 TYTHKPIEVRVEGPSGGPAFSGTLSEYTLAEVDSSETTPGIFYGTWTGVLKGMDTIDVTIVINEDKTGSYNDMSFNYTVEGNNKILGTTKDGYKITITYIPQTVD
-738 YNVNYG
+738 YKVNYG

-790 FISTYGEGL
+790 FISKYGEGL
-799 YTFYYIIGNRMRS
+799 YTFYYIIGNRMKS

-820 SIGWNSNLISF
+820 SIGRNSNLISF

-867 KFAYNDFKDIIIGER
+867 KFAFNDKATIINPR

-919 AIDKNIQQGLN
+919 AIDENIHQGLN
-930 NAQNAIIADEVYAID
+930 NAQNAIIADEVYEID
-945 SYTDE
+945 SYTNE
-950 ISDTDLTESNRLDD
+950 ISDTDLNEANRLDD

-1103 NNFIKLFDRN
+1103 NNFIKLFQGN
-1113 PGVFDYP
+1113 PGVFDYQ
-1120 VNVGGTIEN
+1120 VDIGETVEN
-1129 DKFVAHKLPNEIE
+1129 DKFVAHKLPNEVDDDE
-1142 AGEESQVR
+1142 ADQVR
-1150 DDTSSLI
+1150 ADTSSLI

-1177 GDKVHKV
+1177 GDKVDKV

>member
-1 MFRKFKGLFTL
+1 MCRKFKGLFIL

-27 FYFGGQ
+27 FYFGGE
-33 ESEERSIDNNVETSG
+33 ESEERSIDNNVEPSG
-48 DNNTSIS
+48 DNNTGIT
-55 ADNILENYEFGSKTD
+55 ADNILENYKFGSKTD

-80 PSTLYMELYKNGQ
+80 PSTLYMELYKKGQ

-105 LNDSGDPALT
+105 LDDSGDPAFT

-122 NIVTENAVG
+122 NIVTENRVG
-131 VKDTSYNT
+131 VKENDTYYYT
-139 YYDYLVNSLNNNSS
+139 YYDYLVNSLNNKSN

-158 GDALFT
+158 GDTASR
-164 YEDYRARIVAREV
+164 DYPITTRLLDNDRDT
-177 NNSWTL
+177 NN
-183 TIIYD
+183 
-188 EASQS
+188 
-193 IEVTYDDGD
+193 VRVGH
-202 YQFEG
+202 
-207 TLTDFVPAES
+207 DFFV
-217 EDTPEAPA
+217 
-225 YVGTWKGEV
+225 
-234 GPNNITLVLNDD
+234 
-246 GTGSYGDLIQTSDY
+246 
-260 STGSRYYDGAGVT
+260 
-273 GDDIS
+273 
-278 YDGFLDTLADPYV
+278 DPYV
-291 INNAEAY
+291 INNP
-298 ESLLYNQYVGNESYF
+298 SLIDYIKTEDSAIKSSYYSDYNASGEYGPLSRTKYYYF
-313 TTSTTAEG
+313 YNIYGKSSASVEFDYHWDVTWSANNITEVYNSI
-321 SDADPYNLTRHVYQN
+321 SDKSERVLMN
-336 GKIVNGNVDKFAFSK
+336 FSK
-351 SEEYLSPIYDN
+351 SFEVLSPKADKSANDIYGINRKLD
-362 ETFGISRELTDGYKK
+362 ETSAKT
-377 NANMFAS
+377 
-384 FYQKKNSNQSR
+384 
-395 LDSVSISDVSIDYDY
+395 
-410 GSLGLVHGEDFDADE
+410 
-425 LTNRTLSTYLNV
+425 
-437 FFGKDN
+437 
-443 LRDYI
+443 YI
-448 DFENS
+448 DSE
-453 DSNSQ
+453 
-458 NYIGAWS
+458 
-465 SPTQDT
+465 
-471 NLSLVLLNSYEGYI
+471 
-485 VDNSNYTSYYFEYSV
+485 VDKTL
-500 GDGGRCK
+500 DP
-507 IDYGRGS
+507 
-514 NKVTGEF
+514 NKYRE
-521 TITQGDPYGQMMQKA
+521 QMVEKA

-542 FGFWTPFYDWDDPR
+542 FGFWAPFYDWDDK
-556 NNSPLGKTEYSASR
+556 NNADSTLKTEYSASR

-596 SMFDNHL
+596 SMFDSHL

-610 GWTYV
+610 GWTYAR
-615 KKSGSELKDSELEY
+615 KNEDGINDEFEY
-629 QNAIGGFTAK
+629 QKAVGGFTLTIIYDETSKSLEVTYDDGEYLFEGTLTDFVPAESEETPETPTYIGTWTGKIGQNTVTLVLNDDGTGSYGDALFTYVDNGEKIVATEVSGFTAK

-674 NYKSNLEEVV
+674 NYKNNKNDFV

-707 IKNDALVSETK
+707 IKNDALVKETK
-718 LNYDSLEYSY
+718 LNYDSLEYTY
-728 SYTNDGTTVS
+728 TYTNDGQSVS

-749 ELKKGKYEQ
+749 ELKKDKYEE
-758 ISFNIEPA
+758 ISFSIEPA
-766 SEASANWQG
+766 SEPSGNWQG
-775 NWIQT
+775 NWIKT

-790 FISTYGEGL
+790 FISKYGEGL
-799 YTFYYIIGNRMRS
+799 YTFYYIIGNRMKS

-852 AEGASKINVNQGDSY
+852 PTGESAINVNKGDSY
-867 KFAYNDFKDIIIGER
+867 KFAHNDYPNIIIGER

-908 SGKPTGDQDWD
+908 SGKPTDNQDWD
-919 AIDKNIQQGLN
+919 AIDKNIEQGLN
-930 NAQNAIIADEVYAID
+930 NAQNAIIADEVYAIS
-945 SYTDE
+945 SYTNE

-1002 VYPGDGAD
+1002 VYPDDAAD

-1048 VVDENDQEQKAEIER
+1048 VVDDNDQEKKIPIER
-1063 NGFKLAD
+1063 SGFKLTN

-1082 STGFNVATGTQ
+1082 STGFNVSTGTQ
-1093 NFDMYINRHK
+1093 SFDMYINRHK
-1103 NNFIKLFDRN
+1103 NNFIKLFNRN
-1113 PGVFDYP
+1113 PGVFDYQ
-1120 VNVGGTIEN
+1120 VNVGGTDEN
-1129 DKFVAHKLPNEIE
+1129 DKFVSHKLPTEIE

-1177 GDKVHKV
+1177 GDKVDKV
-1184 EEVFSENE
+1184 EKVFSENE

>member
-12 LAILCVSVVAGGSAY
+12 LAILCVSAVAGGSAY
-27 FYFGGQ
+27 FYFGGKE
-33 ESEERSIDNNVETSG
+33 ESEERSIVNNVEPSS
-48 DNNTSIS
+48 DNNTSIT
-55 ADNILENYEFGSKTD
+55 ADNILENYEFGKPD

-122 NIVTENAVG
+122 NIVTEDAKG

-139 YYDYLVNSLNNNSS
+139 YYEYLVNSLNNNSS

-158 GDALFT
+158 GDKASR
-164 YEDYRARIVAREV
+164 DYPITTRLLDNDRDT
-177 NNSWTL
+177 NN
-183 TIIYD
+183 
-188 EASQS
+188 
-193 IEVTYDDGD
+193 VRVGH
-202 YQFEG
+202 
-207 TLTDFVPAES
+207 DFFV
-217 EDTPEAPA
+217 
-225 YVGTWKGEV
+225 
-234 GPNNITLVLNDD
+234 
-246 GTGSYGDLIQTSDY
+246 
-260 STGSRYYDGAGVT
+260 
-273 GDDIS
+273 
-278 YDGFLDTLADPYV
+278 DPYV
-291 INNAEAY
+291 INNP
-298 ESLLYNQYVGNESYF
+298 SLIDYIEN
-313 TTSTTAEG
+313 EG
-321 SDADPYNLTRHVYQN
+321 SAINSSYYSDYNASGQYGPLSRSKYYYFYNIV
-336 GKIVNGNVDKFAFSK
+336 GKSSVSVKFDYHLDISWSANNITNVFNSISDKSERVPIDFSK
-351 SEEYLSPIYDN
+351 SSEILSPRADETLGANDIYGINRKLD
-362 ETFGISRELTDGYKK
+362 ETRAKTYIDSELDKT
-377 NANMFAS
+377 
-384 FYQKKNSNQSR
+384 
-395 LDSVSISDVSIDYDY
+395 LDS
-410 GSLGLVHGEDFDADE
+410 E
-425 LTNRTLSTYLNV
+425 
-437 FFGKDN
+437 
-443 LRDYI
+443 
-448 DFENS
+448 
-453 DSNSQ
+453 
-458 NYIGAWS
+458 
-465 SPTQDT
+465 
-471 NLSLVLLNSYEGYI
+471 EGYR
-485 VDNSNYTSYYFEYSV
+485 EHML
-500 GDGGRCK
+500 
-507 IDYGRGS
+507 
-514 NKVTGEF
+514 E
-521 TITQGDPYGQMMQKA
+521 KA

-542 FGFWTPFYDWDDPR
+542 FGFWTPFYDWDDK
-556 NNSPLGKTEYSASR
+556 NNADSTLKTEYSASR
-570 YLPIKITVNG
+570 YLPIKITTNG

-596 SMFDNHL
+596 SMFDSHL

-610 GWTYV
+610 GWTYARS
-615 KKSGSELKDSELEY
+615 SGGEFEY
-629 QNAIGGFTAK
+629 DDAIGGFTAK

-674 NYKSNLEEVV
+674 KYKSFEGEHI
-684 PAANGAGDALRA
+684 PADEGGGDALRA

-728 SYTNDGTTVS
+728 TYTDKPIKVDVKGSSEGYAFSGTLSEYTPAEGDSSETTPGIFYGTWTGVLEGMNTIDVTIVINEDETASYNGMSFRYNVEGNKILGTTDDGTEITITCIPDGQTVS

-749 ELKKGKYEQ
+749 ELKKGKYDE
-758 ISFNIEPA
+758 ISFSIEPA
-766 SEASANWQG
+766 SEDSANWQG
-775 NWIQT
+775 NWIKT
-780 HVLTGSAIDS
+780 HVFTQKAIDA
-790 FISTYGEGL
+790 FISKYGEGL
-799 YTFYYIIGNRMRS
+799 YTFYYIIGNRMKRG
-812 NNLGSSLS
+812 NLGSSLS

-831 LTNNTDPKNN
+831 LTSNTDSRNN

-852 AEGASKINVNQGDSY
+852 SDGTSTINVNQGDSY
-867 KFAYNDFKDIIIGER
+867 KFAFNNKATIIDPR

-908 SGKPTGDQDWD
+908 SGKPTGDQNWD

-930 NAQNAIIADEVYAID
+930 NAQNAIIADEVYKIG
-945 SYTDE
+945 SYTNE
-950 ISDTDLTESNRLDD
+950 ISDTDLNEANRLDD

-1002 VYPGDGAD
+1002 VYPNDDPD

-1022 IMKFFYQNSNEG
+1022 IMKFFYQNSDEG
-1034 IFIDNVGPIKGEGT
+1034 IFINNVGPVKGEGT
-1048 VVDENDQEQKAEIER
+1048 VVDENDQEKKEEIER
-1063 NGFKLAD
+1063 TGFKLAN

-1082 STGFNVATGTQ
+1082 STGFNVSTGTQ
-1093 NFDMYINRHK
+1093 SFNMYINRHK
-1103 NNFIKLFDRN
+1103 NNFIKLFNGN
-1113 PGVFDYP
+1113 PDVFDYQ
-1120 VNVGGTIEN
+1120 VNVGGTLEN
-1129 DKFVAHKLPNEIE
+1129 DKFVAHKLPNEVE
-1142 AGEESQVR
+1142 ADEADQVR
-1150 DDTSSLI
+1150 DENSKLV

-1177 GDKVHKV
+1177 GDKVEKI

-1217 VTNKTIAYYN
+1217 VTNKTIAYY

-1242 LNGNNLDL
+1242 LNGNKLDL

-1263 PIKSSL
+1263 PIKSSS

>member
-33 ESEERSIDNNVETSG
+33 ESKEESIDNNVEPSG

-55 ADNILENYEFGSKTD
+55 ADNILENYEFGKPD

-139 YYDYLVNSLNNNSS
+139 YYDYLVNSLNNNPS

-158 GDALFT
+158 GDTASR
-164 YEDYRARIVAREV
+164 DYPITTRQVRRT
-177 NNSWTL
+177 NS
-183 TIIYD
+183 
-188 EASQS
+188 
-193 IEVTYDDGD
+193 GD
-202 YQFEG
+202 WNFE
-207 TLTDFVPAES
+207 
-217 EDTPEAPA
+217 
-225 YVGTWKGEV
+225 YK
-234 GPNNITLVLNDD
+234 
-246 GTGSYGDLIQTSDY
+246 
-260 STGSRYYDGAGVT
+260 YYFGHE
-273 GDDIS
+273 
-278 YDGFLDTLADPYV
+278 YFEDPYV
-291 INNAEAY
+291 INNPYLEKYINGENKYDDSQFYSSTPNASGRVNVTIAHSDHY
-298 ESLLYNQYVGNESYF
+298 LYFYLFQ
-313 TTSTTAEG
+313 G
-321 SDADPYNLTRHVYQN
+321 SSRV
-336 GKIVNGNVDKFAFSK
+336 NVDANHLGGINNVDAVMNGIEPGYTGSFSK
-351 SEEYLSPIYDN
+351 SSEVLSPKANEKIGANDIYGINRKLD
-362 ETFGISRELTDGYKK
+362 ETRAKTYIDSEVDKT
-377 NANMFAS
+377 
-384 FYQKKNSNQSR
+384 
-395 LDSVSISDVSIDYDY
+395 LDS
-410 GSLGLVHGEDFDADE
+410 E
-425 LTNRTLSTYLNV
+425 
-437 FFGKDN
+437 
-443 LRDYI
+443 
-448 DFENS
+448 
-453 DSNSQ
+453 
-458 NYIGAWS
+458 
-465 SPTQDT
+465 
-471 NLSLVLLNSYEGYI
+471 EGYR
-485 VDNSNYTSYYFEYSV
+485 EHML
-500 GDGGRCK
+500 
-507 IDYGRGS
+507 
-514 NKVTGEF
+514 E
-521 TITQGDPYGQMMQKA
+521 KA

-542 FGFWTPFYDWDDPR
+542 FGFWAPFYDWDDK
-556 NNSPLGKTEYSASR
+556 NNVNSTLKTEYSASR

-591 PTVES
+591 PAVES
-596 SMFDNHL
+596 SMFDKKF
-603 YFDFTAN
+603 YFDYTAN
-610 GWTYV
+610 GWTYARS
-615 KKSGSELKDSELEY
+615 SGGEFEY
-629 QNAIGGFTAK
+629 DDAIGGFTAK
-639 DLNYIFDIMQNPS
+639 DLKYIFDIMQNPS
-652 KYASVENGENVI
+652 KYASLENGENVI

-674 NYKSNLEEVV
+674 KYTSYEGEYI
-684 PAANGAGDALRA
+684 PAKEGGGDALRA

-718 LNYDSLEYSY
+718 LNYDSLGY
-728 SYTNDGTTVS
+728 SYTYTHKPIKVDVKGPSEGYAFSGTLSEYTPAEGDSSETTPEIFYGTWTGVLEGAQTICVTIVINDDMTGFYNDMSFRYTVDGNKILGTTDDGTKITITCIPDVQTVS

-749 ELKKGKYEQ
+749 ELKKGKYDE
-758 ISFNIEPA
+758 ISFSIEPA
-766 SEASANWQG
+766 SNASANWQG
-775 NWIQT
+775 NWIKT
-780 HVLTGSAIDS
+780 HVLTGSAIDA
-790 FISTYGEGL
+790 FISKYGEGL
-799 YTFYYIIGNRMRS
+799 YTFYYIIGNRMKRG
-812 NNLGSSLS
+812 NLGDSLS

-867 KFAYNDFKDIIIGER
+867 KFAFNDKATIINPR

-908 SGKPTGDQDWD
+908 SGKPTNNQDWD

-1002 VYPGDGAD
+1002 VYPNDDPD

-1022 IMKFFYQNSNEG
+1022 IMKFFYQNSDEG
-1034 IFIDNVGPIKGEGT
+1034 IFINNTEPIKGTGT
-1048 VVDENDQEQKAEIER
+1048 VLDENDQEQKVDIER

-1103 NNFIKLFDRN
+1103 NNFIKLFNGN
-1113 PGVFDYP
+1113 PGVFDYS
-1120 VNVGGTIEN
+1120 VNVGETVEN
-1129 DKFVAHKLPNEIE
+1129 DKFVAHKLPNE
-1142 AGEESQVR
+1142 GEGSQVR
-1150 DDTSSLI
+1150 ADTSSLI

-1177 GDKVHKV
+1177 GDKVDKV

>member
-1 MFRKFKGLFTL
+1 MFRRFKGLFVL
-12 LAILCVSVVAGGSAY
+12 LAILCVTAIAGGSAY

-33 ESEERSIDNNVETSG
+33 VEKEETIDNSSDSG
-48 DNNTSIS
+48 NESGGIA
-55 ADNILENYEFGSKTD
+55 ADNIFENYAFGNKTD

-105 LNDSGDPALT
+105 LDDSGDPAFT

-122 NIVTENAVG
+122 NIVTENSVG
-131 VKDTSYNT
+131 KDGYST
-139 YYDYLVNSLNNNSS
+139 YYDYLVNSLNKDPS
-153 YYLSN
+153 YYL
-158 GDALFT
+158 
-164 YEDYRARIVAREV
+164 
-177 NNSWTL
+177 
-183 TIIYD
+183 
-188 EASQS
+188 
-193 IEVTYDDGD
+193 
-202 YQFEG
+202 
-207 TLTDFVPAES
+207 
-217 EDTPEAPA
+217 
-225 YVGTWKGEV
+225 
-234 GPNNITLVLNDD
+234 
-246 GTGSYGDLIQTSDY
+246 YGDVIQTSDY
-260 STGSRYYDGAGVT
+260 STGERYYYGNGIRGNDNR
-273 GDDIS
+273 
-278 YDGFLDTLADPYV
+278 YMGFLDTLADPYI
-291 INNAEAY
+291 INNKDAY
-298 ESLLYNQYVGNESYF
+298 NALLYNQYVGNESYF
-313 TTSTTAEG
+313 TSSTEKFG
-321 SDADPYNLTRHVYQN
+321 SERDAYDLTTFVYQN
-336 GKIVNGNVDKFAFSK
+336 GKIVNDNVVDKFAFSK

-362 ETFGISRELTDGYKK
+362 ENFGISRELTDGYKK

-410 GSLGLVHGEDFDADE
+410 GPAGLHNWGEFDADE
-425 LTNRTLSTYLNV
+425 LTNRTLSTYLND
-437 FFGKDN
+437 FGKTN
-443 LRDYI
+443 LDYI
-448 DFENS
+448 DF
-453 DSNSQ
+453 DLNSQ

-465 SPTQDT
+465 SPTQNT
-471 NLSLVLLNSYEGYI
+471 NLSLVLLNSSQGYV
-485 VDNSNYTSYYFEYSV
+485 VDNSDYTSYYFEYSV
-500 GDGGRCK
+500 DDDGRCEFN
-507 IDYGRGS
+507 YGRRS
-514 NKVTGEF
+514 NRVSGKF

-542 FGFWTPFYDWDDPR
+542 FGFWAPFYDWNDPK
-556 NNSPLGKTEYSASR
+556 NNTAGKTEYSASR

-591 PTVES
+591 PSVES

-629 QNAIGGFTAK
+629 QSAVGGFTAK

-674 NYKSNLEEVV
+674 NYKDNPGETVS
-684 PAANGAGDALRA
+684 AANGAGDALRA

-728 SYTNDGTTVS
+728 TYTNETQEIEVHVENLDEGSAFSGTLSEYTPAEGDSSETTPEIFYGTWTGVLEGMNPIDKVTIVINEDETGYYNDRSFRYTVEGNKISGTTYDRTYRITIIYIPRTVN
-738 YNVNYG
+738 YKVNYG

-780 HVLTGSAIDS
+780 HVLTGNAIDS
-790 FISTYGEGL
+790 FISRYGEGL
-799 YTFYYIIGNRMRS
+799 YTFYYIIGNRMKS
-812 NNLGSSLS
+812 NDLGSSLS

-867 KFAYNDFKDIIIGER
+867 KFAFNDKATIINPR

-908 SGKPTGDQDWD
+908 SGKPTGEQDWD
-919 AIDKNIQQGLN
+919 AIDKNIQQGLH
-930 NAQNAIIADEVYAID
+930 NAQNAIIADEVYEID

-950 ISDTDLTESNRLDD
+950 ISDTDLNEANRLDD

-1002 VYPGDGAD
+1002 VYPDDAAD

-1022 IMKFFYQNSNEG
+1022 IMKFFYQNSDEG

-1048 VVDENDQEQKAEIER
+1048 VVDDENGQAQKGDIER
-1063 NGFKLAD
+1063 SGFKLTN

-1082 STGFNVATGTQ
+1082 STGFDVATGTQ

-1103 NNFIKLFDRN
+1103 NNFIKLFYGN

-1120 VNVGGTIEN
+1120 VKVGGTDEN
-1129 DKFVAHKLPNEIE
+1129 VKFVAHKLPNEVSDDE
-1142 AGEESQVR
+1142 TYQVR
-1150 DDTSSLI
+1150 DGENSRLV

-1163 LGEYLATSTTGTGY
+1163 LGEYLSTNTIGTGY
-1177 GDKVHKV
+1177 GAKGSDGI
-1184 EEVFSENE
+1184 E
-1192 TFIDSIKRTLGVTPG
+1192 TSIGETSFIDSIKQTLGVKPG
-1207 KDTIYPIIDA
+1207 NDTIYPIIDA

-1227 AGIGRLFT
+1227 AGVGRLFT
-1235 AYGSTDG
+1235 AYGSTSG
-1242 LNGNNLDL
+1242 LNDDSLDL
-1250 FTTMKNYVLYIGD
+1250 FTTMKNYVLYI
-1263 PIKSSL
+1263 PIKSSS

>member
-27 FYFGGQ
+27 FYFGGE
-33 ESEERSIDNNVETSG
+33 ESKKESIDNNVEPSG

-55 ADNILENYEFGSKTD
+55 ADNILENYEFGKPD

-105 LNDSGDPALT
+105 LDDSGDPAFT

-122 NIVTENAVG
+122 NVVTENRVG
-131 VKDTSYNT
+131 KDGHTT
-139 YYDYLVNSLNNNSS
+139 YYEYLVNSLNNNSS

-164 YEDYRARIVAREV
+164 YVDYRSRIVATEV

-183 TIIYD
+183 NIIYD

-193 IEVTYDDGD
+193 LEVTYDDGEH
-202 YQFEG
+202 QFVG

-217 EDTPEAPA
+217 EDSPEAPA

-234 GPNNITLVLNDD
+234 GPNNITLVLNDND
-246 GTGSYGDLIQTSDY
+246 TGSYGDLIQTSDY
-260 STGSRYYDGAGVT
+260 STGSRYYDGAGER

-278 YDGFLDTLADPYV
+278 YDGFLDTLADPYI
-291 INNAEAY
+291 INNAQAY
-298 ESLLYNQYVGNESYF
+298 ESLLYNQYVGNENYF

-321 SDADPYNLTRHVYQN
+321 SDADPYNLTRHEYQN

-351 SEEYLSPIYDN
+351 SEEYLSPIYGDKN
-362 ETFGISRELTDGYKK
+362 FGISRELTDGYKK

-395 LDSVSISDVSIDYDY
+395 LDSVSISDVSIDYAY
-410 GSLGLVHGEDFDADE
+410 GRWEVTHSGNFDAGE

-471 NLSLVLLNSYEGYI
+471 NLSLVLLNSYQGYV
-485 VDNSNYTSYYFEYSV
+485 VDNSNYKSYYFEYRSN
-500 GDGGRCK
+500 GNGSYI
-507 IDYGRGS
+507 IDYGSGYD
-514 NKVTGEF
+514 KVSGKF

-542 FGFWTPFYDWDDPR
+542 FGFWTPFYDWDDPK
-556 NNSPLGKTEYSASR
+556 NKSPLNKTEYSASR

-591 PTVES
+591 PSVES
-596 SMFDNHL
+596 SMFDSHL

-615 KKSGSELKDSELEY
+615 KKSGNELKDEELEY
-629 QNAIGGFTAK
+629 QSAVGGFTAK
-639 DLNYIFDIMQNPS
+639 DLKYIFDIMQHPS
-652 KYASVENGENVI
+652 KYADSNNVI

-674 NYKSNLEEVV
+674 NYNSSLTDGGRDSLRADFKYKSN
-684 PAANGAGDALRA
+684 
-696 NFLYTDDAKST
+696 TST
-707 IKNDALVSETK
+707 ITNSTNPTSTK
-718 LNYDSLEYSY
+718 LTYSSVTYYRSASGNDLSLPGYSYDVNYAVLNNVDLKKDKYDSITIKMAAAYGIHNWGEKWYDLYS
-728 SYTNDGTTVS
+728 
-738 YNVNYG
+738 
-744 VLKTV
+744 
-749 ELKKGKYEQ
+749 
-758 ISFNIEPA
+758 IS
-766 SEASANWQG
+766 
-775 NWIQT
+775 
-780 HVLTGSAIDS
+780 GSVINKFVDV
-790 FISTYGEGL
+790 FGEGL
-799 YTFYYIIGNRMRS
+799 YTFYLFIGNSASHNGTQSNTTPFPAIHGDSLISYITNDLNYSSNELKFKHLNGIVDSS
-812 NNLGSSLS
+812 NNYNISATSSFYFFS
-820 SIGWNSNLISF
+820 SSEAGYGTIRANDRPIG
-831 LTNNTDPKNN
+831 
-841 LRNKT
+841 
-846 LLTINQ
+846 
-852 AEGASKINVNQGDSY
+852 
-867 KFAYNDFKDIIIGER
+867 
-882 SRPVVLA
+882 LA

-930 NAQNAIIADEVYAID
+930 NAQNAIIADEVYEID
-945 SYTDE
+945 SYTNE
-950 ISDTDLTESNRLDD
+950 ISDTDLNEANRLDD

-1002 VYPGDGAD
+1002 VFPGEGAD

-1048 VVDENDQEQKAEIER
+1048 VVGENDQEQKVDIER
-1063 NGFKLAD
+1063 SGFKLTN

-1082 STGFNVATGTQ
+1082 STGFNDETGTQ

-1103 NNFIKLFDRN
+1103 NNFIKLFKGN
-1113 PGVFDYP
+1113 PKVFNYQFDIGET
-1120 VNVGGTIEN
+1120 VEN
-1129 DKFVAHKLPNEIE
+1129 DTFVAHKLPNEVSDDE
-1142 AGEESQVR
+1142 TYQVR
-1150 DDTSSLI
+1150 DKDSSLI

-1163 LGEYLATSTTGTGY
+1163 LGEYLSTNTIGTGY
-1177 GDKVHKV
+1177 GAKGSDGI
-1184 EEVFSENE
+1184 E
-1192 TFIDSIKRTLGVTPG
+1192 TSIGKTSFIDSIKRTLGVKPG
-1207 KDTIYPIIDA
+1207 NDTIYPIIDA

-1227 AGIGRLFT
+1227 AGVGRLFT
-1235 AYGSTDG
+1235 AYGSTSG
-1242 LNGNNLDL
+1242 LDDDSLDL

>member
-33 ESEERSIDNNVETSG
+33 ESKEESIDNNVEPSG

-55 ADNILENYEFGSKTD
+55 ADNILENYEFGKPD

-122 NIVTENAVG
+122 NIVTENSVG
-131 VKDTSYNT
+131 VKDTSYDT
-139 YYDYLVNSLNNNSS
+139 YYEYLVNSLNNNPS
-153 YYLSN
+153 YYL
-158 GDALFT
+158 
-164 YEDYRARIVAREV
+164 
-177 NNSWTL
+177 
-183 TIIYD
+183 
-188 EASQS
+188 
-193 IEVTYDDGD
+193 
-202 YQFEG
+202 
-207 TLTDFVPAES
+207 
-217 EDTPEAPA
+217 
-225 YVGTWKGEV
+225 
-234 GPNNITLVLNDD
+234 
-246 GTGSYGDLIQTSDY
+246 YGDVIETSDY
-260 STGSRYYDGAGVT
+260 STGSRYYDGAGEK

-291 INNAEAY
+291 INNAQAY
-298 ESLLYNQYVGNESYF
+298 ESLLYNQYVGNGSYF

-321 SDADPYNLTRHVYQN
+321 SDDDPYNLTSHVYQN

-351 SEEYLSPIYDN
+351 SEEYLSPIYGDKN
-362 ETFGISRELTDGYKK
+362 FGISRELTDGYKK

-410 GSLGLVHGEDFDADE
+410 RSGGLTHRKDFDADK

-443 LRDYI
+443 LHDYI
-448 DFENS
+448 DF
-453 DSNSQ
+453 DLNSQ

-465 SPTQDT
+465 SPTQNT
-471 NLSLVLLNSYEGYI
+471 NLSLVLLNSSQGYV
-485 VDNSNYTSYYFEYSV
+485 VDNSNYASYYFEYSV
-500 GDGGRCK
+500 DDDGRCEF
-507 IDYGRGS
+507 DYGRRS
-514 NKVTGEF
+514 NRVSGKF

-542 FGFWTPFYDWDDPR
+542 FGFWAPFYDWNDP
-556 NNSPLGKTEYSASR
+556 NNTAGKTEYSASR

-591 PTVES
+591 PSVES

-629 QNAIGGFTAK
+629 QSAVGGFTAK
-639 DLNYIFDIMQNPS
+639 DLDYIFDIMQNPS

-674 NYKSNLEEVV
+674 NYKSNPDQTVS
-684 PAANGAGDALRA
+684 AANGAGDALRA

-728 SYTNDGTTVS
+728 TYTHKPIEVRVEGPSGGPAFSGTLSEYTLAEVDSSETTPGIFYGTWTGVLEGEGAQTIDVTIVINEGKTGSYNDMSFTYTVEGNNKILGTTKDGYKITITYIPQTVS
-738 YNVNYG
+738 YEVNYG

-790 FISTYGEGL
+790 FISKYGEGL
-799 YTFYYIIGNRMRS
+799 YTFYYIIGNRMKS
-812 NNLGSSLS
+812 NDLGSSLS

-867 KFAYNDFKDIIIGER
+867 KFAYNNYPNIIIGER

-987 RYSNDYISGGMNVRT
+987 RYSNDYIPGGMNVRT
-1002 VYPGDGAD
+1002 VYPNNDPN

-1022 IMKFFYQNSNEG
+1022 IMKFFYQNSDEG
-1034 IFIDNVGPIKGEGT
+1034 IFINNTEPIKGTGT
-1048 VVDENDQEQKAEIER
+1048 VLGENEQEQQVEIER
-1063 NGFKLAD
+1063 TGFKLAN

-1082 STGFNVATGTQ
+1082 STGFDVSTGTQ

-1120 VNVGGTIEN
+1120 VNVGGTDEN
-1129 DKFVAHKLPNEIE
+1129 DKFVSHKLPTEIE

-1150 DDTSSLI
+1150 ADTSSLI

-1177 GDKVHKV
+1177 GDKVDKV

>member
-33 ESEERSIDNNVETSG
+33 ESEERSIDNNVEPSS
-48 DNNTSIS
+48 DNNTSIT
-55 ADNILENYEFGSKTD
+55 ADNILENYEFGKPD

-80 PSTLYMELYKNGQ
+80 PSTLYMEFYKKGQ

-122 NIVTENAVG
+122 NIVTKDSVG
-131 VKDTSYNT
+131 KDGYST

-158 GDALFT
+158 GDT
-164 YEDYRARIVAREV
+164 ARKPYPITTREV
-177 NNSWTL
+177 YRTPGIVNTK
-183 TIIYD
+183 Y
-188 EASQS
+188 
-193 IEVTYDDGD
+193 TYYFGHD
-202 YQFEG
+202 Y
-207 TLTDFVPAES
+207 FV
-217 EDTPEAPA
+217 
-225 YVGTWKGEV
+225 
-234 GPNNITLVLNDD
+234 
-246 GTGSYGDLIQTSDY
+246 
-260 STGSRYYDGAGVT
+260 
-273 GDDIS
+273 
-278 YDGFLDTLADPYV
+278 DPYV
-291 INNAEAY
+291 INNPGLNNYIEGEEKFDDSQSYSSTPNAQGTTKGPLGAITHY
-298 ESLLYNQYVGNESYF
+298 HSLYF
-313 TTSTTAEG
+313 YLFDGTSNVNV
-321 SDADPYNLTRHVYQN
+321 DADHYGGIN
-336 GKIVNGNVDKFAFSK
+336 NVDAVMNGINPGYTGIFSK
-351 SEEYLSPIYDN
+351 DSEVLSPIAD
-362 ETFGISRELTDGYKK
+362 ETIGANDIYGINRKLDETSAKTYIDSEVDKT
-377 NANMFAS
+377 
-384 FYQKKNSNQSR
+384 
-395 LDSVSISDVSIDYDY
+395 LDS
-410 GSLGLVHGEDFDADE
+410 E
-425 LTNRTLSTYLNV
+425 
-437 FFGKDN
+437 
-443 LRDYI
+443 
-448 DFENS
+448 
-453 DSNSQ
+453 
-458 NYIGAWS
+458 
-465 SPTQDT
+465 
-471 NLSLVLLNSYEGYI
+471 EGYRKHML
-485 VDNSNYTSYYFEYSV
+485 E
-500 GDGGRCK
+500 
-507 IDYGRGS
+507 
-514 NKVTGEF
+514 
-521 TITQGDPYGQMMQKA
+521 KA

-542 FGFWTPFYDWDDPR
+542 FGFWAPFYDWDDK
-556 NNSPLGKTEYSASR
+556 NNADSTLKTEYSASR
-570 YLPIKITVNG
+570 YLPIKITTNG

-596 SMFDNHL
+596 SMFDSHL

-610 GWTYV
+610 GWTYARS
-615 KKSGSELKDSELEY
+615 SGEEFEY
-629 QNAIGGFTAK
+629 DDAIGGFTAK

-674 NYKSNLEEVV
+674 KYKSFEGEHI
-684 PAANGAGDALRA
+684 PADEGGGDALRA

-707 IKNDALVSETK
+707 INNDALVSETK

-728 SYTNDGTTVS
+728 TYTDKPIKVDVKGPSEGYAFSGTLSEYMPAEGDSSETTPEIFYGTWTGVLEGMNTIDVTIVINEDETGSYNGMSFRYNVKGNKILGTTDDGTEITITCIPDGQTVS

-749 ELKKGKYEQ
+749 ELKKGKYDE
-758 ISFNIEPA
+758 ISFSIEPA
-766 SEASANWQG
+766 SEDSANWQG
-775 NWIQT
+775 NWIKT
-780 HVLTGSAIDS
+780 HVFTQKAIDA
-790 FISTYGEGL
+790 FISKYGEGL
-799 YTFYYIIGNRMRS
+799 YTFYYIIGNRMKRG
-812 NNLGSSLS
+812 NLGSSLS

-831 LTNNTDPKNN
+831 LTSNTDSRNN

-852 AEGASKINVNQGDSY
+852 ADGTSTINVNQGDSY
-867 KFAYNDFKDIIIGER
+867 KFAFNNEATIIDPR

-919 AIDKNIQQGLN
+919 AIDKNIEQGLN
-930 NAQNAIIADEVYAID
+930 NAQNAIIADEVYKIG
-945 SYTDE
+945 SYTNE
-950 ISDTDLTESNRLDD
+950 ISDTDLNEANRLDD

-1002 VYPGDGAD
+1002 VYPNDDPD

-1022 IMKFFYQNSNEG
+1022 IMKFFYQNSDEG
-1034 IFIDNVGPIKGEGT
+1034 IFINNVGPVKGEGT
-1048 VVDENDQEQKAEIER
+1048 VVDENDQEKKEEIER
-1063 NGFKLAD
+1063 TGFKLAN

-1082 STGFNVATGTQ
+1082 STGFNVSTGTQ
-1093 NFDMYINRHK
+1093 SFNMYINRHK
-1103 NNFIKLFDRN
+1103 NNFIKLFNGN
-1113 PGVFDYP
+1113 PDVFDYQ
-1120 VNVGGTIEN
+1120 VNVGGTVEN
-1129 DKFVAHKLPNEIE
+1129 DKFVAHKLPNEVDADE
-1142 AGEESQVR
+1142 TDQVR
-1150 DDTSSLI
+1150 DENSKLV

-1177 GDKVHKV
+1177 GDKVEKI
-1184 EEVFSENE
+1184 EEVFFENE

-1242 LNGNNLDL
+1242 LNGNKLDL